1 MHFKNSFCSM
11 YSLFFIADQFLLCFK
26 AFTMEILRHKDTID
40 ELVKSGDKIM
50 NTCTEE
56 EKQTIK
62 VKFHKFAATVDV
74 KIIYK

>member
-1 MHFKNSFCSM
+1 
-11 YSLFFIADQFLLCFK
+11 
-26 AFTMEILRHKDTID
+26 MEILRHKDTID

-62 VKFHKFAATVDV
+62 VKFPKFAATVGV
-74 KIIYK
+74 KIKY

>member
-1 MHFKNSFCSM
+1 
-11 YSLFFIADQFLLCFK
+11 
-26 AFTMEILRHKDTID
+26 MEILRHKDTID

-62 VKFHKFAATVDV
+62 VKFRKLAGTAVDMQ
-74 KIIYK
+74 KINEVGFIYFF

>member
-1 MHFKNSFCSM
+1 
-11 YSLFFIADQFLLCFK
+11 
-26 AFTMEILRHKDTID
+26 MEILRHKDTID
-40 ELVKSGDKIM
+40 GLVKSGDKIM

-62 VKFHKFAATVDV
+62 VKFRKFAATVDV

>member
-1 MHFKNSFCSM
+1 
-11 YSLFFIADQFLLCFK
+11 
-26 AFTMEILRHKDTID
+26 MEILRHKDTID

-62 VKFHKFAATVDV
+62 VKFRKFAATVDV